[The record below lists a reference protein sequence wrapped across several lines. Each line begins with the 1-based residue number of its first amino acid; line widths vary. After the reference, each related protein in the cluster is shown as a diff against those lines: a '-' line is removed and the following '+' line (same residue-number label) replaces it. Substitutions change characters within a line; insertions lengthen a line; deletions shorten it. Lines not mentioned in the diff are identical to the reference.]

1 MLLLLSLS
9 NVAGV
14 QARIIIDGTRVIY
27 PANKKEVILNLRNVD
42 EAPSLVQAW
51 LDTGHLQS
59 MPGEDKV
66 PFVLSPPLFRL
77 DPGKGQT
84 LRIVYTQDP
93 LPTDRESLFWL
104 NVMDIPPRERTPAD
118 GPSANKLEFAFK
130 HRLKVF
136 FRPTGLNGKANEA
149 PAKLTWDRVSE
160 AGGAVVL
167 QATNPTPYHV
177 NLNNVEVIVD
187 GARLATRFE
196 MVPPF
201 STKSFPIIKTGPLPH
216 GALQVEYS
224 YVNDFG
230 GVSKELTQ
238 TPARP

>member
-1 MLLLLSLS
+1 MILSIGHVF
-9 NVAGV
+9 NV
-14 QARIIIDGTRVIY
+14 QAHIVIDGTRVIY
-27 PANKKEVILNLRNVD
+27 PAKKKEVILNLRNAD
-42 EAPSLVQAW
+42 ETPSLVQAW
-51 LDTGHLQS
+51 LETDHLQS
-59 MPGEDKV
+59 TPGENKV

-104 NVMDIPPRERTPAD
+104 NVMDIPPRERTPSD
-118 GPSANKLEFAFK
+118 GPTGNRLEFAFK

-136 FRPTGLNGKANEA
+136 FRPPGLSGNANEA
-149 PAKLTWDRVSE
+149 PAKLTWETASGPGRTL
-160 AGGAVVL
+160 VL

-177 NLNNVEVIVD
+177 NLNGVELIVN
-187 GARLATRFE
+187 GAPLTVAFE

-201 STKSFPIIKTGPLPH
+201 STKSFPIVNPGRLPD

-230 GVSKELTQ
+230 GVATGLSKTS
-238 TPARP
+238 ARP